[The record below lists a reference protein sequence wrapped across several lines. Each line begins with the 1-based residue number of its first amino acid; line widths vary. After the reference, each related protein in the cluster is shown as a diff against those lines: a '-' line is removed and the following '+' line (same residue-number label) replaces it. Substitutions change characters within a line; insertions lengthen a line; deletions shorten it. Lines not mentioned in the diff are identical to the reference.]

1 MVIDPDAAVGLCLR
15 CRHVRVV
22 PSRTGQR
29 YYRCERAA
37 TDAGYP
43 KYPRL
48 PVVQCPGY
56 EPARDRQ
63 ASDNLRSTP
72 GDRDREREAGKAA
85 ARAGTRLESAP

>member
-1 MVIDPDAAVGLCLR
+1 MAPTDPHAVGLCLR

-22 PSRTGQR
+22 PSRTGRR

-48 PVVQCPGY
+48 PVLRCPGY
-56 EPARDRQ
+56 EPGEPQAADDLPRATRSRQ
-63 ASDNLRSTP
+63 ATN
-72 GDRDREREAGKAA
+72 GG
-85 ARAGTRLESAP
+85 LE